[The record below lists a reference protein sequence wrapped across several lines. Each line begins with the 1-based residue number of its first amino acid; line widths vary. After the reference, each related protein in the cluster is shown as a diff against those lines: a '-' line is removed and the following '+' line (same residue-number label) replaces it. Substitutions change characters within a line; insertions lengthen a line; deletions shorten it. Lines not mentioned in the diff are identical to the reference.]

1 VGRCAAS
8 WTLWFVA
15 ALGEGTAHARGT
27 APEVDVEWTAPEGCP
42 RERFVD
48 ALHRHLVDSDAT
60 GVRVAARVWT
70 TEGAWAVETTLTFDG
85 GARTPRRFA
94 GKSCEAVVDAV
105 ALATAIAIDPVR
117 VVEAMPELRGPA
129 PEPEPG
135 IRTDAPDQ
143 VPAPPP
149 EPDAVR
155 IPPTTAARRP
165 ITDADA
171 RARPRTPPQPRSR
184 RTRAALG
191 AAAAFDGG
199 ALPGF
204 GLGVTGGAALLRPRL
219 RAELLAGWRAPVRVR
234 AASPNSAGASIDL
247 LHLGARLCGV
257 VPATRRIELPFCAGL
272 DVGRV
277 RGRGFGVVDARTAAL
292 WWTSVVAAAG
302 LHWVATARFALVT
315 RAELGVP
322 LRHHTFVI
330 AGLGTLDRISPVYGR
345 ALVGFEVRLP

>member
-1 VGRCAAS
+1 MCI
-8 WTLWFVA
+8 VA
-15 ALGEGTAHARGT
+15 ALGEGTARART
-27 APEVDVEWTAPEGCP
+27 AAPEVDVEWSAPEGCP

-48 ALHRHLVDSDAT
+48 ALHQHLVDSNAT

-70 TEGAWAVETTLTFDG
+70 ANGAWAVETTLTFDG

-105 ALATAIAIDPVR
+105 ALATAIAIDPIR
-117 VVEAMPELRGPA
+117 VVEATPSEPEPEPEPEPA
-129 PEPEPG
+129 PEPGSRADP
-135 IRTDAPDQ
+135 PDQ
-143 VPAPPP
+143 VPTPPQG
-149 EPDAVR
+149 PDSVQV
-155 IPPTTAARRP
+155 PPATTPRRP
-165 ITDADA
+165 MPDADA
-171 RARPRTPPQPRSR
+171 RARPRTPPRLRSK
-184 RTRAALG
+184 RTRAAVG

-219 RAELLAGWRAPVRVR
+219 RAELLAGWRAPVRVH
-234 AASPNSAGASIDL
+234 AESPNSAGASIDL

-277 RGRGFGVVDARTAAL
+277 RGRGFGLDDARTAAL
-292 WWTSVVAAAG
+292 WWTSVVAGAG
-302 LHWVATARFALVT
+302 LHWVATARFAVIT

-322 LRHHTFVI
+322 LRHHAFVI